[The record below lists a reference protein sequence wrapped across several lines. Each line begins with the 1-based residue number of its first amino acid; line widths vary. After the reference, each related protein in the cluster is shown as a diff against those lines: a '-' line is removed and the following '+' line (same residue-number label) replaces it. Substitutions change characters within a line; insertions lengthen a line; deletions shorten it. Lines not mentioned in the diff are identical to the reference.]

1 VSKLYLVTGGAGFI
15 GSNLVDALVAR
26 GDRVRVLDD
35 FSTGRRENLAAQPG
49 VEVVEGDLRDAA
61 VVRRAVAKVDG
72 VFHQAALRSVP
83 RSVDDPLS
91 SNQVNVTGTL
101 VLLLACRDAGVQ
113 RVVYASSCSV
123 YGDDP
128 ALPKV
133 ETLPTRPISPYA
145 ISKLAAE
152 HYCQTFARLYGLET
166 VSLRYFNVFG
176 PRQSPFSQYA
186 AVVPLFVTAIAAGRP
201 VQIHGDGSQIRAWTY
216 VTDMVEGVLL
226 GLEHPDAVGQ
236 AFNLNGTTQDVV
248 IPASG
253 SLDVGLSAGFTVD
266 AWINHTTNAQFG
278 PIAEWRATLM
288 RVTDF
293 RQALVDM
300 DISRDLPNT
309 IAMEPSS
316 DDTLTLKDLEMWLRG
331 GRPDPPRTTTSASDR
346 HLRPARGRDYRPSRR
361 GHTAIPNRC
370 RQSSSD
376 DDRW

>member
-35 FSTGRRENLAAQPG
+35 FSTGRRENLTAPD

-61 VVRRAVAKVDG
+61 VVRRAVAGVGG

-101 VLLLACRDAGVQ
+101 ILLLACRDAGVQ
-113 RVVYASSCSV
+113 RVVYASSSSV

-176 PRQSPFSQYA
+176 PRQNPESKYS
-186 AVVPLFVTAIAAGRP
+186 AVIPRFLAQALAGEPLEV
-201 VQIHGDGSQIRAWTY
+201 HGDGEQSRDFTY
-216 VTDMVEGVLL
+216 IDNVVEGNLLAMAAPGGSGEVFNIACGTRHSLIAIADAIGDFLGRRLPRSHAAPRAGDVRHTLADIAKAERLL
-226 GLEHPDAVGQ
+226 GYRPKVDFATGMRRTCEYFVARFGR
-236 AFNLNGTTQDVV
+236 
-248 IPASG
+248 
-253 SLDVGLSAGFTVD
+253 AG
-266 AWINHTTNAQFG
+266 AR
-278 PIAEWRATLM
+278 P
-288 RVTDF
+288 
-293 RQALVDM
+293 
-300 DISRDLPNT
+300 
-309 IAMEPSS
+309 
-316 DDTLTLKDLEMWLRG
+316 
-331 GRPDPPRTTTSASDR
+331 GRPAARSRPVRVSESAQHPSGRRAVKRPPPRT
-346 HLRPARGRDYRPSRR
+346 GRRR
-361 GHTAIPNRC
+361 
-370 RQSSSD
+370 
-376 DDRW
+376 